1 MVSGEEYK
9 TAVNNLK
16 DMGFPEDQ
24 VVKAMRAAFNNPDRA
39 VEYLMSGIPEVSE
52 QAQPENVAPATE
64 SEPQPSE
71 QTGES
76 PFEPLRQI
84 PQFDEIRQM
93 ILSQPQMLEPMLAQ
107 LAQTNPEMLQIIAQ
121 NPEGFLRWLA
131 MAGGEGGAPPGTT
144 VIRLTDEENQA
155 IERLTGLGFDRNVAI
170 EAYLACDKNE
180 MLAANYLFDNGNE
193 QFEEQ

>member
-1 MVSGEEYK
+1 
-9 TAVNNLK
+9 
-16 DMGFPEDQ
+16 MGFPEDQ